1 MISKPLLALILA
13 ACGLSSTPTSAT
25 AEPPAEQPDDL
36 DPTEPG
42 HQEDQHFCC
51 QSVDPKTKTGEGCET
66 IGSGKIDLC
75 AEVLYCSGDW
85 AKHDGKVYCL

>member
-1 MISKPLLALILA
+1 MVTKSLLAIMLA
-13 ACGLSSTPTSAT
+13 ACG
-25 AEPPAEQPDDL
+25 AEPDEFE
-36 DPTEPG
+36 PTEPAVKPI
-42 HQEDQHFCC
+42 DQHFCC

>member
-1 MISKPLLALILA
+1 MLIKPLILA
-13 ACGLSSTPTSAT
+13 VIAACSIPSTSAT
-25 AEPPAEQPDDL
+25 TEPPAEQPEKK
-36 DPTEPG
+36 PPEMKPK
-42 HQEDQHFCC
+42 DQHFCC